1 MLTDSLC
8 SVIAMSGRLIIVW
21 EESNAIFLFITLQL
35 QSQTNAEGSA
45 ILVLDNTAGE
55 LHNKVHFIEISAY
68 FKTSINSTI
77 NKID

>member
-1 MLTDSLC
+1 MDIWSLYE
-8 SVIAMSGRLIIVW
+8 SKVI

-35 QSQTNAEGSA
+35 QSQTNSEGSA

-55 LHNKVHFIEISAY
+55 LHNKVHFIEIPAY

-77 NKID
+77 NKIN